1 MFVYIIFFLFAIFKL
16 NDVVLN
22 RFSHVQMLVYKEPL
36 EEEDESHGS
45 MPYKLDKF
53 PKIIISII
61 DEEFHKV

>member
-1 MFVYIIFFLFAIFKL
+1 
-16 NDVVLN
+16 
-22 RFSHVQMLVYKEPL
+22 MLVYKEPL